1 MRYVGVNKTG
11 GTDLTLI
18 DCIEALM
25 SFENADSIRLD
36 DGANVWDLSNL
47 YDAVISC
54 EHHNESVEHSV
65 QPDGIYAL
73 GDNGYLISP
82 PAYRIRD
89 AHQLQE
95 AM

>member
-1 MRYVGVNKTG
+1 M
-11 GTDLTLI
+11 TLI

-25 SFENADSIRLD
+25 SFENANSIRLD
-36 DGANVWDLSNL
+36 DGAATWDLSNL
-47 YDAVISC
+47 YSAVLNS
-54 EHHNESVEHSV
+54 EDDESVEYSV

-73 GDNGYLISP
+73 DNSGYLISP